1 MKVLSIIFTS
11 AFIFFNISSLYAQDE
26 TMQSWVEDAQG
37 NINIEDTSSNTW
49 QFGGIFHLNLGQ
61 SALSHWAAGGD
72 KSSFSLTG
80 LFNGYTSYKKNR
92 ISWKNIADLAYGY
105 TKTSSTGY
113 RKSDDHLY
121 LTSQL
126 GYATSDSSKWS
137 YSVLADFKTQF
148 STGYL
153 YNDDEPRTLNSD
165 FLSPAYLL
173 VSAGMSFKPTDY
185 FTLYISPITERWTFV
200 RSNLLSDQGK
210 FGVDSGAH
218 SFNEMGAFVSARFEK
233 EFSDAI
239 SLTSRLDLF
248 SNYKND
254 PQNVDIYF
262 TNLLALKIT
271 KYLATTISLNM
282 IYDDDIKF
290 PVEGKPEEE
299 ESHLQIQEVLG
310 IGLSYQF

>member
-1 MKVLSIIFTS
+1 MKVLSVVLTS
-11 AFIFFNISSLYAQDE
+11 AFIFFNISQLYAQDE
-26 TMQSWVEDAQG
+26 NIQSLVEDAQG
-37 NINIEDTSSNTW
+37 NINIDDTSSNTW

-80 LFNGYTSYKKNR
+80 LFNGYTSYKRDR
-92 ISWKNIADLAYGY
+92 ISWKNIVDLAYGY

-153 YNDDEPRTLNSD
+153 YDDDEPRTLNSD

-239 SLTSRLDLF
+239 SLSSRLDLF
-248 SNYKND
+248 SNYKHN

-290 PVEGKPEEE
+290 PVEDKPDQEV
-299 ESHLQIQEVLG
+299 SHLQIQEVLG
-310 IGLSYQF
+310 VGLSYQF

>member
-1 MKVLSIIFTS
+1 
-11 AFIFFNISSLYAQDE
+11 
-26 TMQSWVEDAQG
+26 
-37 NINIEDTSSNTW
+37 
-49 QFGGIFHLNLGQ
+49 
-61 SALSHWAAGGD
+61 D

-80 LFNGYTSYKKNR
+80 LFSGYTSYKRDR
-92 ISWKNIADLAYGY
+92 ISWKNIVDLAYGY

-153 YNDDEPRTLNSD
+153 YDDDEPRTLNSD

-248 SNYKND
+248 SNYKHD

-271 KYLATTISLNM
+271 KYLATTISLNL

-290 PVEGKPEEE
+290 PVEDKPD
-299 ESHLQIQEVLG
+299 
-310 IGLSYQF
+310 